1 MTKQKSITEAEVLCN
16 DSKSQIQHRVE
27 ELWSRIDDVTDRE
40 YFLFTEV
47 WQYLEDLKPNGDG
60 IVGML
65 LRENKEKQKQ
75 RLMDILIENA
85 CLMCIE
91 YSYVRGMDVD
101 EKEIKVVA
109 DMVMALFYNS
119 TRSKNAG
126 GIQK

>member
-60 IVGML
+60 LVGML
-65 LRENKEKQKQ
+65 LRESKEKQKQ
-75 RLMDILIENA
+75 RLMGILIENA

-91 YSYVRGMDVD
+91 YSYVRGMDID
-101 EKEIKVVA
+101 EKEITVVA
-109 DMVMALFYNS
+109 DMVMSIFYNS

-126 GIQK
+126 DIQK